1 MEKAAERA
9 LEARQRFVCSG
20 LVLGLALGVGGSPP
34 RRARGPRSNPNPNPN
49 PNPSPSPNPS
59 PHQVS
64 AARDREAALEAKQAE
79 LQREAEAARS
89 VAALK
94 ETQGEL
100 IHELDKLRAGEM

>member
-1 MEKAAERA
+1 MELEKERA
-9 LEARQRFVCSG
+9 ELRAEVAAARDT
-20 LVLGLALGVGGSPP
+20 
-34 RRARGPRSNPNPNPN
+34 NPNPNPYPSPN
-49 PNPSPSPNPS
+49 PNPSPNPSPNPY
-59 PHQVS
+59 PNQVS

>member
-1 MEKAAERA
+1 M
-9 LEARQRFVCSG
+9 
-20 LVLGLALGVGGSPP
+20 
-34 RRARGPRSNPNPNPN
+34 
-49 PNPSPSPNPS
+49 
-59 PHQVS
+59 S

-100 IHELDKLRAGEM
+100 IHELDKLRAGEMQGEM

>member
-1 MEKAAERA
+1 MELEKERA
-9 LEARQRFVCSG
+9 ELRAEVAAARDT
-20 LVLGLALGVGGSPP
+20 
-34 RRARGPRSNPNPNPN
+34 NPNPNHN

-59 PHQVS
+59 PNTSPNQVS